1 MVNGLARLGSAA
13 LTVAE
18 FAIVLLA
25 VLLLGAT
32 TIPTLF
38 RTHKR

>member
-1 MVNGLARLGSAA
+1 MVHGLARLGSAA

-18 FAIVLLA
+18 FAIVLGA

-32 TIPTLF
+32 TIPGMI
-38 RTHKR
+38 RKR

>member
-18 FAIVLLA
+18 FAIVLVA
-25 VLLLGAT
+25 ILLLGAT
-32 TIPTLF
+32 TIPALM
-38 RTHKR
+38 RKR

>member
-1 MVNGLARLGSAA
+1 MVHGLARLGSAA

-25 VLLLGAT
+25 LLVLGAT
-32 TIPTLF
+32 TIPALV
-38 RTHKR
+38 RSRNR